1 MRVPAAAFGEPERR
15 REKVFEKLGIRCQ
28 ASGQSESQQ
37 HYRISY

>member
-1 MRVPAAAFGEPERR
+1 MRVPAVASDEIERR

-28 ASGQSESQQ
+28 ASVQSESQQ